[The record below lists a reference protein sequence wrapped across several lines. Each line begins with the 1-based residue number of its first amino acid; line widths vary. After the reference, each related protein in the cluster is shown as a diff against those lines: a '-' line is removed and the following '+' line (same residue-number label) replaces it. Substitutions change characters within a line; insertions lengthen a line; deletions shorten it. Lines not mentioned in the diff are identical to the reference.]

1 MLFRYPPACV
11 RMELERPR
19 KMELLH
25 TPKSELA
32 RLMRENAVTAEEVV
46 FLFYSNKLT
55 AFDIRINSPAI
66 CDKLLGMFLKQ
77 SQAPRAEATQV
88 ASILA

>member
-1 MLFRYPPACV
+1 MLFRYPLACV

-25 TPKSELA
+25 TPKLELA
-32 RLMRENAVTAEEVV
+32 KMMRENAVTAEEVV

-55 AFDIRINSPAI
+55 AFDIRINAPAI
-66 CDKLLGMFLKQ
+66 CDRLLGTFLKQ
-77 SQAPRAEATQV
+77 SQAPRAEVTQV